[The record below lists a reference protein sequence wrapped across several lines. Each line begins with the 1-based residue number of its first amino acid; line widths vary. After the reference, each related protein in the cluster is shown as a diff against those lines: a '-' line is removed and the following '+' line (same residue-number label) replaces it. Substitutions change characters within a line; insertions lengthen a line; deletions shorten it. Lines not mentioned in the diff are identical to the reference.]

1 MFVHIGDDNVIRT
14 EEVIAMVDYSLFSS
28 STIIEEMIY
37 NQRKEN
43 NVTDSAYDEAKSIVI
58 TVDHIYFSSLSVSTL
73 SKRAQIADFLDSV
86 DDVMEDS
93 D

>member
-58 TVDHIYFSSLSVSTL
+58 TVDHIYFSSLSVATL